1 MPIKLALVK
10 YSYMSYSVLD
20 SQSLSFVIIVFPI
33 CQNVKAGEI
42 YDKARVL
49 RMDKRAGLFLE
60 IPSPTPSPGFVSVCH
75 FIECSVVNIII
86 IDWPMRV
93 SHYIFKYI
101 FRYMMS
107 QTKM

>member
-75 FIECSVVNIII
+75 FIECSVVNIN
-86 IDWPMRV
+86 
-93 SHYIFKYI
+93 HH
-101 FRYMMS
+101 
-107 QTKM
+107 